1 MIIIKTPKNKLFTQ
15 YLNWLNPLLHLS
27 KGEIDILAAM
37 LTLHYAY
44 HTKYDQN
51 TLSNL
56 LLMPET
62 LEGIRK
68 KMKINSR
75 LFNKLVQSLKDKG
88 LIEPTGLNPKLTN
101 YPKNGKFRLFVGFEV
116 E

>member
-1 MIIIKTPKNKLFTQ
+1 
-15 YLNWLNPLLHLS
+15 
-27 KGEIDILAAM
+27 
-37 LTLHYAY
+37 
-44 HTKYDQN
+44 
-51 TLSNL
+51 
-56 LLMPET
+56 MPET